1 MNRRLLIPLIGAAVL
16 LALAL
21 AAYLALPLFISTVSL
36 KGEIEARVERAT
48 GRPFHINGPLTVSLF
63 PSVGLTA
70 HDVTLANAPGGKA
83 KDMVQI
89 DTKRLS
95 VKLWP
100 LLNRQIE
107 ATEAVFDKPQLN
119 LEVDAQGHGNW
130 ELVRRRAEESGLHVP
145 SNTLFA
151 GATVQDGRVS
161 YDNAKLGIQ
170 RTLSDLD
177 AKIDITRLRDP
188 MKVEGSFVHRGRNFP
203 YHATVDTI
211 RTLLAG
217 AATRVDVSA
226 DNDLVHA
233 GFVVFLSSDGTAKGN
248 GSLITPSVKDLAAWL
263 GRRVIAGKGLNGL
276 TAIADI
282 AAKDR
287 RVSLSRIK
295 AQLDGMTIGGSLVAD
310 VSAATPEVNCNLTV
324 DHINFN

>member
-16 LALAL
+16 LALTL
-21 AAYLALPLFISTVSL
+21 AA
-36 KGEIEARVERAT
+36 
-48 GRPFHINGPLTVSLF
+48 
-63 PSVGLTA
+63 
-70 HDVTLANAPGGKA
+70 APGGKA
-83 KDMVQI
+83 KDMVHI
-89 DTKRLS
+89 DTMRLS

-107 ATEAVFDKPQLN
+107 ATEAVFDKPQLY
-119 LEVDAQGHGNW
+119 LEVDAQGHGYW

-145 SNTLFA
+145 ANTLFA
-151 GATVQDGRVS
+151 GATVQNGRVS

-170 RTLSDLD
+170 RALSDLD

-188 MKVEGSFVHRGRNFP
+188 VKVEGSFVHRGLKFT

-226 DNDLVHA
+226 DNEMVFL
-233 GFVVFLSSDGTAKGN
+233 GFVGFMSSDGTAKGN
-248 GSLITPSVKDLAAWL
+248 GSLLTPSVKDLAAWM
-263 GRRVIAGKGLNGL
+263 GRPVIAGKGLPGL

-282 AAKDR
+282 AAKD
-287 RVSLSRIK
+287 
-295 AQLDGMTIGGSLVAD
+295 
-310 VSAATPEVNCNLTV
+310 
-324 DHINFN
+324 